1 MKKWLQYIII
11 SVVSLLIVLCVLFMQ
26 DAFQHSGK
34 ELLKN
39 LCDAFFTA
47 GVVTLGLGLLIWAS
61 DKGTFDMIAFGV
73 IKFVDLFKKDLTKV
87 KYRTFYDYR
96 QAQQGKKH
104 TCIAYLIVGSA
115 LMAISILFLEL
126 YSNC

>member
-11 SVVSLLIVLCVLFMQ
+11 SVVSLLIVLCVLFTQ
-26 DAFQHSGK
+26 DAFQHSGE
-34 ELLKN
+34 ELFKN
-39 LCDAFFTA
+39 LCDAFFVA
-47 GVVTLGLGLLIWAS
+47 GVVTLGIGLLIWAS

-73 IKFVDLFKKDLTKV
+73 IKLVDLLKKDLTKV
-87 KYRTFYDYR
+87 KYRTYYDYR

-104 TCIAYLIVGSA
+104 SCAAYLIVGSA
-115 LMAISILFLEL
+115 LMVISILFLVL

>member
-11 SVVSLLIVLCVLFMQ
+11 SGVSLLIVLCVLLIQ
-26 DAFQHSGK
+26 DAFQHSGA

-39 LCDAFFTA
+39 LSDAFFTS
-47 GVVTLGLGLLIWAS
+47 GVATLGIGVLIWAS
-61 DKGTFDMIAFGV
+61 NHGTFDMVAFGV
-73 IKFVDLFKKDLTKV
+73 IKLVDLLKKDLTKV

-104 TCIAYLIVGSA
+104 SCIAYLIVGA
-115 LMAISILFLEL
+115 VTMAIAILFAVL

>member
-11 SVVSLLIVLCVLFMQ
+11 SGVSLLIVLCVLLMQ

-39 LCDAFFTA
+39 LCDAFFTS
-47 GVVTLGLGLLIWAS
+47 GVVTLGIGVLIWTANQ
-61 DKGTFDMIAFGV
+61 GTFDMIAFGV
-73 IKFVDLFKKDLTKV
+73 IKLVDLLKKDLTKV
-87 KYRTFYDYR
+87 KYRTYYDYR

-104 TCIAYLIVGSA
+104 SFVAYLIVGSVI
-115 LMAISILFLEL
+115 MAISILFLVL